1 MTLQERLAI
10 TAEIADFFY
19 AEASLLDE
27 RNFQAWLDLL
37 HDDIVYFMPMCR
49 NVKFGQHAAK
59 ENTVLGNDISWFDE
73 GKWTLTK
80 RVEQI
85 LTGVHYAEEPL
96 SRTTHLIS
104 NVRVLDV
111 RKDEDNQLL
120 ISTSCHFIMYLNR
133 VEYEVNLLA
142 GKRYDTLIATGDSY
156 QVLKREIILDQNVL
170 LVKNLTTFF

>member
-1 MTLQERLAI
+1 M
-10 TAEIADFFY
+10 
-19 AEASLLDE
+19 
-27 RNFQAWLDLL
+27 
-37 HDDIVYFMPMCR
+37 
-49 NVKFGQHAAK
+49 
-59 ENTVLGNDISWFDE
+59 
-73 GKWTLTK
+73 
-80 RVEQI
+80 

-142 GKRYDTLIATGDSY
+142 GKRYDTLIATGDS
-156 QVLKREIILDQNVL
+156 
-170 LVKNLTTFF
+170 